1 MDLERFA
8 GFYIVGASDRKDAE
22 RGKGL
27 ILWSHKKPGRIVR
40 FFDRILLS
48 IYWVDKNVYEVHKRK
63 MEELNEH
70 LNNPVTEMPKHSAYK
85 DGPIKKNTST
95 KRSSRGNFTKE

>member
-95 KRSSRGNFTKE
+95 KRSFRSNFTKE

>member
-1 MDLERFA
+1 MDLEKFA

-27 ILWSHKKPGRIVR
+27 ILCSHKKPGIVTR
-40 FFDRILLS
+40 FFDRVLLS
-48 IYWVDKNVYEVHKRK
+48 IYWVDKNVYEVHKK
-63 MEELNEH
+63 KIEDLNEH
-70 LNNPVTEMPKHSAYK
+70 LKSPVTEMPKHSAYK

-95 KRSSRGNFTKE
+95 RRSSRSYIPKE